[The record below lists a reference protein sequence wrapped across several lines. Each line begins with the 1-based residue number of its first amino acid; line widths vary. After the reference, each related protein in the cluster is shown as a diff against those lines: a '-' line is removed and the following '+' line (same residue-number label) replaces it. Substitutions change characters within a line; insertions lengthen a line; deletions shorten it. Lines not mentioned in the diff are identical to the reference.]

1 MSYYGDPA
9 VVVKNNTD
17 LLSKLEESAGI
28 CKNYCYIKCII
39 YTDL

>member
-17 LLSKLEESAGI
+17 SLSKLEESGGI
-28 CKNYCYIKCII
+28 CKMLCKVL
-39 YTDL
+39 TDS